1 MNETPNLDPL
11 LGKVLDDR
19 YSVDELIA
27 RGGMATVYRGTD
39 LRLGR
44 TVALKV
50 LGGVLVNDPDF
61 VDRFTQ
67 EARATAALTHPNV
80 VAVHDQG
87 ISEGF
92 PFLVMEFVQG
102 RTIREVMAQ
111 SGPLTSAHALEIIS
125 SVLAG
130 LSAAHDAGFV
140 HRDIKPENVLITN
153 DGHIKVTDFGLAR
166 VISDTPV
173 SDSTGAV
180 LLGTMAYLSPEQVQQ
195 LAVDQRSDIYSC
207 GILLYE
213 MVTGLVPFTGASP
226 LDVAYQHVNSNV
238 TAPSAIQPDVPPAVD
253 HLVLA
258 ATRKSPND
266 RMQSAREFR
275 DGVIRAMSA
284 VPRAEALTT
293 AIPLHS
299 TQVLATPARGAHRA
313 TGAVPIQ
320 KPNPGIGP
328 SGIHRAATP
337 KSKKKRFVPLLLILA
352 LLVGGAGWYQ
362 FSGSY
367 EPVPQVIGL
376 STEEATQILSAI
388 ELGAEIVEEFS
399 EDVPKGNVIS
409 TDPISGE
416 DVRRGNSV
424 ILIVSKGK
432 ERYVIPSDL
441 AGKDPA
447 AATAELEALTLV
459 VEGTKEVYDEVIPV
473 GKVVGTDPAG
483 GTSVKRETQVTI
495 QVSKGPAPVEVPA
508 IIGELLDDAKIALAE
523 LGLEAQVSEEKF
535 DDSVAGTILL
545 TDPIPGTIVPKG
557 TVVKVVV
564 SKGPVLIEVPN
575 VVGMDLDKATAA
587 LEAAGFEVKVKNKL
601 SVAILDRVYSQN
613 PAAGTLA
620 PKGSVITVEIV

>member
-1 MNETPNLDPL
+1 
-11 LGKVLDDR
+11 
-19 YSVDELIA
+19 
-27 RGGMATVYRGTD
+27 
-39 LRLGR
+39 
-44 TVALKV
+44 
-50 LGGVLVNDPDF
+50 
-61 VDRFTQ
+61 
-67 EARATAALTHPNV
+67 
-80 VAVHDQG
+80 
-87 ISEGF
+87 
-92 PFLVMEFVQG
+92 
-102 RTIREVMAQ
+102 
-111 SGPLTSAHALEIIS
+111 
-125 SVLAG
+125 
-130 LSAAHDAGFV
+130 
-140 HRDIKPENVLITN
+140 
-153 DGHIKVTDFGLAR
+153 
-166 VISDTPV
+166 
-173 SDSTGAV
+173 
-180 LLGTMAYLSPEQVQQ
+180 
-195 LAVDQRSDIYSC
+195 
-207 GILLYE
+207 
-213 MVTGLVPFTGASP
+213 
-226 LDVAYQHVNSNV
+226 
-238 TAPSAIQPDVPPAVD
+238 
-253 HLVLA
+253 
-258 ATRKSPND
+258 
-266 RMQSAREFR
+266 
-275 DGVIRAMSA
+275 
-284 VPRAEALTT
+284 
-293 AIPLHS
+293 
-299 TQVLATPARGAHRA
+299 
-313 TGAVPIQ
+313 
-320 KPNPGIGP
+320 
-328 SGIHRAATP
+328 
-337 KSKKKRFVPLLLILA
+337 
-352 LLVGGAGWYQ
+352 
-362 FSGSY
+362 
-367 EPVPQVIGL
+367 
-376 STEEATQILSAI
+376 LSAI

-459 VEGTKEVYDEVIPV
+459 VESTKEVYDEVIPV